1 VCLDSSVDRRIHGDS
16 STKQVEPNMEWRER
30 VRPSLVAKNR
40 LRAAPDPVDF
50 YSDVV
55 RRLCR
60 KPEKGFVS

>member
-50 YSDVV
+50 Y
-55 RRLCR
+55 
-60 KPEKGFVS
+60 